1 MLTLA
6 LPPQNVPIFSGFDYV
21 TVDAARR
28 RVYAAHTGAKA
39 LLVVDADTGK
49 VVGQVKTGP
58 MHGVVVDDATGHVYT
73 GNGTN
78 LTVSEVDPVAQ
89 KVLRSVNLGAV
100 IDSLA
105 YDPAN
110 GHLYADEDEGTR
122 MFVIDSKEMKLLKTI
137 TVPGRKPEYLAVD
150 PQTHDV
156 YQNLDSEAE
165 IAVIDPASL
174 EIKRYIKTP
183 ELTHN
188 HPLQFDRTF
197 RLIVVAGLNGVMSSY
212 TPDGKKLAQIPV
224 PRFDQCDLDQSQHIL
239 ACGGDGGVT
248 RVQLARDG
256 GLRVLDTTPVG
267 PLIHN
272 AGIDPTTHAV
282 FAPYATVDGS
292 GDYIAKFN
300 P

>member
-1 MLTLA
+1 MLNLA
-6 LPPQNVPIFSGFDYV
+6 LPPQNVPVFSGFDYV

-39 LLVVDADTGK
+39 LLVVDADSGK
-49 VVGQVKTGP
+49 VIGQVKTGP
-58 MHGVVVDDATGHVYT
+58 MHGVVVDDATGHIYT

-89 KVLRSVNLGAV
+89 KVLRSVSVGGV
-100 IDSLA
+100 IDALA

-122 MFVIDSKEMKLLKTI
+122 IFVIDQKEMKLIKTI
-137 TVPGRKPEYLAVD
+137 TIPGRKPEYLAVD

-165 IAVIDPASL
+165 IAVIDPVSL
-174 EIKRYIKTP
+174 DIKRYIKTP
-183 ELTHN
+183 ELMHN
-188 HPLQFDRTF
+188 HPLQFDRTY
-197 RLIVVAGLNGVMSSY
+197 REIVVAGLNGVMSSY
-212 TPDGKKLAQIPV
+212 TPDGHKLGQISV
-224 PRFDQCDLDQSQHIL
+224 PKFDQCDLDQTQHVL

-248 RVQLARDG
+248 RVQLGRDG
-256 GLRVLDTTPVG
+256 GLRILDTTPVG

-272 AGIDPTTHAV
+272 AGIDPKTHAV
-282 FAPYATVDGS
+282 FAPYATPDGS
-292 GDYIAKFN
+292 GDYVAKFI